1 MHQSTLMK
9 PKQRETHQRHK
20 KDSEL
25 MSGRTSKLRTDS
37 YSRLETAW
45 CGTFSKHKIGGSSG
59 GVFPFGRELNQRESA
74 LGWIWKMGTYTKAAS
89 AIWVPWIH
97 NTMPLTS
104 KPQASG
110 FSTFETRKKDCVGVA
125 IGCQRMMER

>member
-1 MHQSTLMK
+1 MNNTPVAHRNFVPTATVDS
-9 PKQRETHQRHK
+9 KQRGVAPSVST
-20 KDSEL
+20 
-25 MSGRTSKLRTDS
+25 KL
-37 YSRLETAW
+37 E
-45 CGTFSKHKIGGSSG
+45 GSSG

-110 FSTFETRKKDCVGVA
+110 FRRLKRVKKTALALRSDVSG
-125 IGCQRMMER
+125 